1 MNISKRQ
8 TGDLN
13 AVITIELKPEDYQ
26 PKVDETIKS
35 YRKSANIPG
44 FRPGH
49 VPAEIIRKKFGKE
62 VLVEELNKILGR
74 ELVNYLTEN
83 KIDVLGSP
91 LPIQSPD
98 SLTLEEGKN
107 FIFDYEIGIAPEIN
121 TQLVNSSI
129 PYYVVKVDEKMVD
142 DDINDLRRR
151 YGKFS
156 NPENA
161 EDTSVLYGEYVEL
174 NENGEVKE
182 DGNKTTTTLSI
193 EMLRN
198 DEEKKRFIGVKKE
211 DTIRFTPMIAF
222 TSEAEVSAALRVD
235 KTSPALH
242 SEYNFQVKTVNKIE
256 KAEIDQE
263 LFDKALGEA
272 AVASEEEFRTKIREG
287 IASYFEKESDKK
299 LQKDVKVKF
308 LKECNIPLPE
318 DFLKRMLKA
327 RQEKPVED
335 HDFDHEFHHV
345 IEDLKWNLIVE
356 KIALEQSIN
365 ISEEEIEGIAGIMIS
380 QQFAQYG
387 IAPPEKEKLDEM
399 ITSYLKKDDNFERM
413 ERSLR
418 GQKVFD
424 YLKNNLKLEKVE
436 MTYADFTTKLQEK
449 DQHELEHHH

>member
-13 AVITIELKPEDYQ
+13 AVITIEVKPEDYQ

-49 VPAEIIRKKFGKE
+49 VPAEIIKKKFGKE

-98 SLTLEEGKN
+98 RLTLEEGKN
-107 FIFDYEIGIAPEIN
+107 FTFDYEIGIAPVIN
-121 TQLVNSSI
+121 TQLSNSSI
-129 PYYVVKVDEKMVD
+129 PYFVVQVDEKMVD

-161 EDTSVLYGEYVEL
+161 EDTSVLYGEYSEL
-174 NENGEVKE
+174 IETGEVKE

-198 DEEKKRFIGVKKE
+198 DEEKKKFIGVKKD
-211 DTIRFTPMIAF
+211 DTVRFTPMKAF
-222 TSEAEVSAALRVD
+222 ASDVEVAATLRID
-235 KTSPALH
+235 KTSPAMH
-242 SEYNFQVKTVNKIE
+242 SEYNFLVKTVNKIE
-256 KAEIDQE
+256 KAEMNQE
-263 LFDKALGEA
+263 LFDKALGEG
-272 AVASEEEFRTKIREG
+272 AVSSEEEFRSKIREG
-287 IASYFEKESDKK
+287 IASYFEKESDRKF
-299 LQKDVKVKF
+299 QKDIKEKF
-308 LKECNIPLPE
+308 LKESNIPLPE

-335 HDFDHEFHHV
+335 EAFDHEFHHV
-345 IEDLKWNLIVE
+345 IEDLKWNLLVE
-356 KIALEQSIN
+356 KIALEQSIT
-365 ISEEEIEGIAGIMIS
+365 ISEEEIKGIAGIMIS

-387 IAPPEKEKLDEM
+387 MAPPENDKLDEM
-399 ITSYLKKDDNFERM
+399 IAGYLQKDENAERM

-418 GQKVFD
+418 GQKVNDF
-424 YLKNNLKLEKVE
+424 LKTSLKLDKVE
-436 MTYADFTTKLQEK
+436 MPYADFTAKLQEK